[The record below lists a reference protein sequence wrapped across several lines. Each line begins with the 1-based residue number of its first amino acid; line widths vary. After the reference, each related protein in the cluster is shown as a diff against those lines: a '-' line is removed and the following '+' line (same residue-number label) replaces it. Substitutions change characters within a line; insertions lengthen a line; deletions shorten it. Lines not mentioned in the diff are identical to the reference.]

1 MTFDGR
7 LPCGAKSLRVDSVCQ
22 RFSKPIQR
30 LRIVHLASSEER
42 KTPDRWGERPGVGV
56 LLRGAGGN
64 SFCLVHLMYGQHA
77 DLPQLFVGEIR
88 LFLFACDFFVPES
101 RFARDAVQFHFR
113 KTQQHRRA
121 APGYVFELLCFH
133 GCVPHAVSRT
143 MESSSTARIMAL

>member
-1 MTFDGR
+1 MQQPRIAGLEFS
-7 LPCGAKSLRVDSVCQ
+7 AKR
-22 RFSKPIQR
+22 R
-30 LRIVHLASSEER
+30 
-42 KTPDRWGERPGVGV
+42 TPDRWGERPGVGV

-121 APGYVFELLCFH
+121 APGYVLELLCFH
-133 GCVPHAVSRT
+133 GCVLYAGSRT